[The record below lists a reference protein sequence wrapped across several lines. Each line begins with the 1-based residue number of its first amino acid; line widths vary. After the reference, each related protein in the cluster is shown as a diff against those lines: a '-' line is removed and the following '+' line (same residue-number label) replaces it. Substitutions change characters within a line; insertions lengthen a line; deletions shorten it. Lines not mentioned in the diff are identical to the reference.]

1 MESNEIEFLKQSN
14 WIEAVYD
21 PPSLDDAVR
30 AWKFLKRQE
39 SLNIDVIEVV
49 HRLLM
54 KNKSIP
60 PDELGCY
67 RKSEVM
73 IGDREGLAS
82 HLIFEAMGV
91 WFQNVFNH
99 PEQWREHHVQFEK
112 IHPFIDGNGRV
123 GRMLMNWER
132 LKAGLPVLVINEEE
146 RQSYYQWFV

>member
-30 AWKFLKRQE
+30 AWKFLKKQK
-39 SLNIDVIEVV
+39 SLDIDVVEVV
-49 HRLLM
+49 HRILM
-54 KNKSIP
+54 KRQSIP
-60 PDELGCY
+60 VDELGCY

-73 IGDREGLAS
+73 VSGVIQLKAI
-82 HLIFEAMGV
+82 LISQAMDV
-91 WFQNVFNH
+91 WFQNVFQY
-99 PEQWREHHVQFEK
+99 PEQWKDHHIQFEK

-132 LKAGLPVLVINEEE
+132 LRAGLPILVIRGEDRPN
-146 RQSYYQWFV
+146 YLLWFK